1 LEEEEKL
8 LRGRASGDAKILT
21 SLFYISAFLLMY
33 AYVLYPVVLIALS
46 LSQPRRADSDG
57 DSAAIAPAPSLSV
70 IVAAY
75 NEERCILHKIE
86 NFLSCRYSGEA
97 EMIVVSDGSSDRT
110 AEIAESM
117 ASERV
122 RVIRQRERR
131 GKGVAVNA
139 GAETARG
146 EVLVFTDANAM
157 FAADALEKV
166 THPMRDKS
174 IGLVTGVSRYSGD
187 AIGAAYQRYEQM
199 LKRLESR
206 LGLVAGADG
215 ALYAIRR
222 DLFKPLDPVLI
233 NDFVHPILAS
243 LAGAQSVMVG
253 DAIALEEFSAAG
265 EFARQVRMV
274 SQQALVYFRLLP
286 ELVKKRCWRSIF
298 VLTSHK
304 MLRWLTAPLLTVAI
318 LATLALA
325 HLGGIYRIALGGEIL
340 FAILA
345 GLGLA
350 ARLRGLEG
358 KATFAYQFIALNYA
372 QAVGLWR
379 CFSGEVPVVW
389 KPRNL

>member
-1 LEEEEKL
+1 LEEKEKPL
-8 LRGRASGDAKILT
+8 NGDARRGTQILT

-46 LSQPRRADSDG
+46 AWQPRRAGSDG
-57 DSAAIAPAPSLSV
+57 DCAAGAPAPPLSI

-75 NEERCILHKIE
+75 NEEGCIAQKIE

-117 ASERV
+117 ACERV
-122 RVIRQRERR
+122 RVIRQPERR
-131 GKGVAVNA
+131 SKGVAVNA
-139 GAETARG
+139 GANAARG

-166 THPMRDKS
+166 ARPLRDKS
-174 IGLVTGVSRYSGD
+174 IGLVTGVSHYSGD
-187 AIGAAYQRYEQM
+187 SIGSVYQRYEQM
-199 LKRLESR
+199 LKGLESR

-215 ALYAIRR
+215 ALYALRR
-222 DLFKPLDPVLI
+222 DLFKPLDPALI
-233 NDFVHPILAS
+233 NDFVHPIIAS
-243 LAGAQSVMVG
+243 LAGAQSVMAG
-253 DAIALEEFSAAG
+253 NAIALEEFSAAG

-286 ELVKKRCWRSIF
+286 ELIAKRLWRSIL

-304 MLRWLTAPLLTVAI
+304 LLRWLTAPLLAIGVIATVS
-318 LATLALA
+318 LARYGGTFRVV
-325 HLGGIYRIALGGEIL
+325 LGMEIL
-340 FAILA
+340 FALV
-345 GLGLA
+345 A
-350 ARLRGLEG
+350 AIGRVAIRRGAEG
-358 KATFAYQFIALNYA
+358 KATFAYQFIALNCA
-372 QAVGLWR
+372 QAIGLWR

>member
-1 LEEEEKL
+1 M
-8 LRGRASGDAKILT
+8 LT
-21 SLFYISAFLLMY
+21 SLFYIAAFILLY
-33 AYVLYPVVLIALS
+33 AYVLYPLVLMALS
-46 LSQPRRADSDG
+46 ASQPRRAGADDG
-57 DSAAIAPAPSLSV
+57 SAAGAPSLSV

-75 NEERCILHKIE
+75 NEERCIAHKIE
-86 NFLSCRYSGEA
+86 NFLSCRYPGDA

-131 GKGVAVNA
+131 GKGVAVNT
-139 GAETARG
+139 GAEAARG

-166 THPMRDKS
+166 ARPLRDKS
-174 IGLVTGVSRYSGD
+174 IGLVTGVSRYPGET
-187 AIGAAYQRYEQM
+187 IGSVYQRYEQM
-199 LKRLESR
+199 LKGLESR
-206 LGLVAGADG
+206 LGVVAGADG

-222 DLFKPLDPVLI
+222 DLFKPLDPALI
-233 NDFVHPILAS
+233 NDFVHPIVAS
-243 LAGAQSVMVG
+243 IAGARSVMAG
-253 DAIALEEFSAAG
+253 DAIALEEFSEAG

-274 SQQALVYFRLLP
+274 SQAALVYFRLLP
-286 ELVKKRCWRSIF
+286 ELIRRRRWRSIL

-304 MLRWLTAPLLTVAI
+304 MLRWLTAPLLAIGVIATVP
-318 LATLALA
+318 LAR
-325 HLGGIYRIALGGEIL
+325 HGGPFRVVLGMEIL
-340 FAILA
+340 FALV
-345 GLGLA
+345 A
-350 ARLRGLEG
+350 AIGMVASRRGTEG
-358 KATFAYQFIALNYA
+358 KATIAYQFIALNCA